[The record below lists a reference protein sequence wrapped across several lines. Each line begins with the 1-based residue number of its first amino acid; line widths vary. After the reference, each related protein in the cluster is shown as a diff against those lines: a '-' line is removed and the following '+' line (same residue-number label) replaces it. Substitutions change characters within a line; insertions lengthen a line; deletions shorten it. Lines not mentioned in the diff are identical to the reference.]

1 VVEGFQ
7 TVTANGDSGVSRMT
21 VRDLIQAYRD
31 ADTPR
36 RNEDERHAG
45 WWIERIGAFPVGEL
59 SPELIKRQLLA
70 SAKCGR
76 NARTTLQN
84 TPEPSQSH
92 ANVDLYP
99 HEYQAGRSGLTGPG
113 RLIL

>member
-1 VVEGFQ
+1 
-7 TVTANGDSGVSRMT
+7 MT

-45 WWIERIGAFPVGEL
+45 WWIERIGGFPVGEL

-76 NARTTLQN
+76 SVWTTIQSVLNHRSLKPTSIYARLNTKAVDRALQTQADRFCSIVNPPAVIPETL
-84 TPEPSQSH
+84 
-92 ANVDLYP
+92 AI
-99 HEYQAGRSGLTGPG
+99 GG
-113 RLIL
+113 